1 MKKTY
6 ILLFL
11 IIFTHVSFATIRYVS
26 KTGSSTPPFTS
37 WETASDS
44 IQKCVNVCVDGD
56 TVLVANGV
64 YNEVIYIYTPIYLL
78 GTSMDSTI
86 VDGTGLLNTTLNI
99 YAKATVENFEIKGWG
114 SYAPSG
120 VVIIQG
126 HETLVKNCLITGAF
140 NGFGIRSKAFV
151 SNNIMKNVIFGIS
164 SSGSGSYDSVYIIN
178 NLFLVPANPG
188 IGISISNG
196 RRFFIHNN
204 VILALDRD
212 AWFGISIDQV
222 QSAVITNNLVSG
234 FKSSSAYDDS
244 APRDSAYLANNV
256 FGNSGQS
263 PNIFSVFANV
273 DIHMGTRTRALNNIV
288 YNSYHGIMVLASLA
302 TYDYNLLYKNVVN
315 FRGYIN
321 DGPNTVY
328 GDPMF
333 VKEKEPT
340 LFSDHDFHLQ
350 MHSPGIDAGNPEI
363 LDADGTRSDIG
374 MYGGPLGEIYEY
386 LNLSPKVPRGLTAKI
401 DSGYIKLKWEKNTES
416 DFSHYK
422 LYCGKT
428 AGFPMDTTTLLAVL
442 TDTSYNDTQP
452 TEPVTLY
459 YKLTGVDTEKNE
471 SDPTAEV
478 KVTITD
484 VKGEETVTTDYALYQ
499 NYPNPFN
506 GETKIPYM
514 LKDRGRV
521 KIKIYDIKGELVKV
535 VTDEEQESG
544 YHEVNFSGSQ
554 LQGTNQ
560 GVDELASGIYL
571 YRIEVIGEGGIPRYI
586 DVKKMIML
594 K

>member
-1 MKKTY
+1 MKK
-6 ILLFL
+6 FA
-11 IIFTHVSFATIRYVS
+11 IIFLLLLSTQLVTATIRYVS

-56 TVLVANGV
+56 TIIIGNGV
-64 YNEVIYIYTPIYLL
+64 YKENLL
-78 GTSMDSTI
+78 IQTQLHIIGSSMDSTI
-86 VDGTGLLNTTLNI
+86 VDGTGLSNTAVYI
-99 YAKATVENFEIKGWG
+99 KATSFIENISILGKGYG
-114 SYAPSG
+114 PSIS
-120 VVIIQG
+120 VITMQARNAKVI
-126 HETLVKNCLITGAF
+126 NCRISNGAA
-140 NGFGIRSKAFV
+140 GIGTRDRSFV
-151 SNNIMKNVIFGIS
+151 GNNIFNNLKTGIN
-164 SSGSGSYDSVYIIN
+164 SSGLGSFDSVYILN
-178 NLFLVPANPG
+178 NLFVVPDNPG
-188 IGISISNG
+188 MGISISNG

-204 VILALDRD
+204 VIIGQSSSGG
-212 AWFGISIDQV
+212 WFGISIDAV
-222 QSAVITNNLVSG
+222 QSAVITNNLITG
-234 FKSSSAYDDS
+234 FMYTMAYDDS
-244 APRDSAYLANNV
+244 TPRDSSYLANNI
-256 FGNSGQS
+256 FGNSCYNYPWGGS
-263 PNIFSVFANV
+263 V
-273 DIHMGTRTRALNNIV
+273 DIHLGSRTRLLNNIL
-288 YNSYHGIMVLASLA
+288 YNNGCGVEVQSSQV
-302 TYDYNLLYKNVVN
+302 TYDYNLFYKNLVDY
-315 FRGYIN
+315 RGEVTA
-321 DGPNTVY
+321 GSNTVY

-401 DSGYIKLKWEKNTES
+401 DSGNIKLKWEKNTES

-514 LKDRGRV
+514 LKERGRV
-521 KIKIYDIKGELVKV
+521 KIKVYDIKGELVKV
-535 VTDEEQESG
+535 VIDEEQESG
-544 YHEVNFSGSQ
+544 YHEVKFSGSD
-554 LQGTNQ
+554 LRGTNE
-560 GVDELASGIYL
+560 GVDRLASGIYL

>member
-1 MKKTY
+1 MKK
-6 ILLFL
+6 FA
-11 IIFTHVSFATIRYVS
+11 IIFLLLLSTQLVTATIRYVS

-56 TVLVANGV
+56 TVIVGNGV
-64 YNEVIYIYTPIYLL
+64 YKEVIYIYTPIYLL

-86 VDGTGLLNTTLNI
+86 VDGTGLSKLTVYIKARSTIENLNI
-99 YAKATVENFEIKGWG
+99 IGCG
-114 SYAPSG
+114 IMSSS
-120 VVIIQG
+120 VVVQIQS
-126 HETLVKNCLITGAF
+126 HETEVKNCIISGAHSAI
-140 NGFGIRSKAFV
+140 GIRSKAYV
-151 SNNIMKNVIFGIS
+151 RNIFTKNVKAGIA
-164 SSGSGSYDSVYIIN
+164 SSGLGSYDSVYILN
-178 NLFLVPANPG
+178 NLFVVPDNPG
-188 IGISISNG
+188 MGISISNG

-204 VILALDRD
+204 VIIGERLSG
-212 AWFGISIDQV
+212 WFGISIDAV
-222 QSAVITNNLVSG
+222 QSAVITNNLITG
-234 FKSSSAYDDS
+234 FKRGMVYDDS
-244 APRDSAYLANNV
+244 TPRDSSYLANNI
-256 FGNSGQS
+256 FGNSCYNYPWGGS
-263 PNIFSVFANV
+263 V
-273 DIHMGTRTRALNNIV
+273 DIHLGSRTRLLNNIL
-288 YNSYHGIMVLASLA
+288 YNNGCGVEVQSSQV
-302 TYDYNLLYKNVVN
+302 TYDYNLFYKNLVDY
-315 FRGYIN
+315 RGEVTA
-321 DGPNTVY
+321 GSNTVY

-401 DSGYIKLKWEKNTES
+401 DSGNIKLKWEKNTES

-514 LKDRGRV
+514 LKERGRV
-521 KIKIYDIKGELVKV
+521 KIKVYDIKGELVKV
-535 VTDEEQESG
+535 VIDEEQESG
-544 YHEVNFSGSQ
+544 YHEVKFSGSD
-554 LQGTNQ
+554 LRGTNE
-560 GVDELASGIYL
+560 GVDRLASGIYL

>member
-1 MKKTY
+1 M
-6 ILLFL
+6 
-11 IIFTHVSFATIRYVS
+11 
-26 KTGSSTPPFTS
+26 
-37 WETASDS
+37 
-44 IQKCVNVCVDGD
+44 
-56 TVLVANGV
+56 
-64 YNEVIYIYTPIYLL
+64 
-78 GTSMDSTI
+78 
-86 VDGTGLLNTTLNI
+86 
-99 YAKATVENFEIKGWG
+99 
-114 SYAPSG
+114 
-120 VVIIQG
+120 
-126 HETLVKNCLITGAF
+126 
-140 NGFGIRSKAFV
+140 
-151 SNNIMKNVIFGIS
+151 
-164 SSGSGSYDSVYIIN
+164 
-178 NLFLVPANPG
+178 
-188 IGISISNG
+188 GISISNG

-204 VILALDRD
+204 VIIGQSSSGG
-212 AWFGISIDQV
+212 WFGISIDAV
-222 QSAVITNNLVSG
+222 QSAVITNNLITG
-234 FKSSSAYDDS
+234 FMYTMAYDDS
-244 APRDSAYLANNV
+244 TPRDSSYLANNI
-256 FGNSGQS
+256 FGNSCYNYPWGGS
-263 PNIFSVFANV
+263 V
-273 DIHMGTRTRALNNIV
+273 DIHLGSRTRLLNNIL
-288 YNSYHGIMVLASLA
+288 YNNGCGVEVQSSQV
-302 TYDYNLLYKNVVN
+302 TYDYNLFYKNLVDY
-315 FRGYIN
+315 RGEVTA
-321 DGPNTVY
+321 GSNTVY

-401 DSGYIKLKWEKNTES
+401 DSGNIKLKWEKNTES

-514 LKDRGRV
+514 LKERGRV
-521 KIKIYDIKGELVKV
+521 KIKVYDIKGELVKV
-535 VTDEEQESG
+535 VIDEEQESG
-544 YHEVNFSGSQ
+544 YHEVKFSGSD
-554 LQGTNQ
+554 LRGTNE
-560 GVDELASGIYL
+560 GVDRLASGIYL

>member
-26 KTGSSTPPFTS
+26 KTGSSTPPYTS

-56 TVLVANGV
+56 TIIIGNGV
-64 YNEVIYIYTPIYLL
+64 YKENLL
-78 GTSMDSTI
+78 IQTQLHIIGTSMDSTI
-86 VDGTGLLNTTLNI
+86 IDGTGLSNI
-99 YAKATVENFEIKGWG
+99 AVYIKATSFVENLSIMGKGYG
-114 SYAPSG
+114 PSIS
-120 VVIIQG
+120 VITMQARNAKVI
-126 HETLVKNCLITGAF
+126 NCRISNGAA
-140 NGFGIRSKAFV
+140 GIGTRDRSFV
-151 SNNIMKNVIFGIS
+151 ENNIFTNLKTGIN
-164 SSGSGSYDSVYIIN
+164 SSGLGSYDSIYIAN
-178 NLFLVPANPG
+178 NLFIIKNGTDCGFV
-188 IGISISNG
+188 ISNG

-204 VILALDRD
+204 VVLCTNPSGSGYGIEID
-212 AWFGISIDQV
+212 AV
-222 QSAVITNNLVSG
+222 QSAVITNNLITN
-234 FKSSSAYDDS
+234 FKDGMLYDDS
-244 APRDSAYLANNV
+244 TPRDSSYLANNI
-256 FGNSGQS
+256 FGNSWFRYSWGGS
-263 PNIFSVFANV
+263 VNI
-273 DIHMGTRTRALNNIV
+273 HLGTRTRLLNNIL
-288 YNSYHGIMVLASLA
+288 YNNGCGIEVQSWQA
-302 TYDYNLLYKNVVN
+302 TYDYNLFYKNLVDY
-315 FRGYIN
+315 RGEVTA
-321 DGPNTVY
+321 GPNTVY
-328 GDPMF
+328 ADPMF
-333 VKEKEPT
+333 VREKLPT
-340 LFSDHDFHLQ
+340 IFMDHDFHLQ
-350 MHSPGIDAGNPEI
+350 MHSPGIDAGNPSI
-363 LDADGTRSDIG
+363 LDVDGSRSDIG

-386 LNLSPKVPRGLTAKI
+386 LNLSPKVPRGLTAKV

-428 AGFPMDTTTLLAVL
+428 AGFPMDTTTLLSVL

-452 TEPVTLY
+452 TEPGTLY

-484 VKGEETVTTDYALYQ
+484 VQGEETITTDYALYQ

-506 GETKIPYM
+506 GETIIPYM
-514 LKDRGRV
+514 LKERGRV

-544 YHEVNFSGSQ
+544 YHEVKFRGSD
-554 LQGTNQ
+554 LRGTNE
-560 GVDELASGIYL
+560 GVDRLASGIYL
-571 YRIEVIGEGGIPRYI
+571 YRIEVIGEGAIPRYI